1 VIAAG
6 VAQVRLETNLSPV
19 VVCEAEAA
27 RYWLSVAQLAVTVQ
41 VPEPDVIVT
50 VAPLLIEQEPVA
62 VITAFVLAF
71 VVAVTVKVD
80 WYGAVTGAPVNVTVA
95 APLEAVVDSVIFG
108 AAV

>member
-1 VIAAG
+1 MIAAG

-50 VAPLLIEQEPVA
+50 VVPLIEQEPLA

-80 WYGAVTGAPVNVTVA
+80 
-95 APLEAVVDSVIFG
+95 
-108 AAV
+108 